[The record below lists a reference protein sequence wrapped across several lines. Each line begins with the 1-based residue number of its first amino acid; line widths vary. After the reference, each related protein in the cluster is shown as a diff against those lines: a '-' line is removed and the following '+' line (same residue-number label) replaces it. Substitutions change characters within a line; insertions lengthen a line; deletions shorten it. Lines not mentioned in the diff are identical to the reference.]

1 MSEPAKTLFR
11 EIRDSHRQLKAQ
23 LRIYK
28 RELAAANLRDQRVRG
43 AAILAAHE
51 HLPASRT
58 KALMDLAA
66 ARRELGLDE
75 ALQIVRES
83 FDADGGL

>member
-1 MSEPAKTLFR
+1 MSEPAKTPFR

-23 LRIYK
+23 LRIVK
-28 RELAAANLRDQRVRG
+28 RELADANLRDQRVRE
-43 AAILAAHE
+43 AAIRAAHE
-51 HLPASRT
+51 HLPGSQT

-75 ALQIVRES
+75 ALETVRDS
-83 FDADGGL
+83 FDA